1 MKQPLLILSLQEV
14 SSAVIS
20 QWKKE
25 SLRSKLK
32 ALKDAVHEADKA
44 VKAQLILSVCDYIV
58 SVVIFIYISI
68 SGCRAC

>member
-1 MKQPLLILSLQEV
+1 MHKRNQLYGTLSLQEV

-44 VKAQLILSVCDYIV
+44 VKAQLTQSVRDYI
-58 SVVIFIYISI
+58 F
-68 SGCRAC
+68 ATFT

>member
-1 MKQPLLILSLQEV
+1 M
-14 SSAVIS
+14 IS

-44 VKAQLILSVCDYIV
+44 VKAQLTLSVCDYIV
-58 SVVIFIYISI
+58 SIVILIIFQFL
-68 SGCRAC
+68 GCRAC